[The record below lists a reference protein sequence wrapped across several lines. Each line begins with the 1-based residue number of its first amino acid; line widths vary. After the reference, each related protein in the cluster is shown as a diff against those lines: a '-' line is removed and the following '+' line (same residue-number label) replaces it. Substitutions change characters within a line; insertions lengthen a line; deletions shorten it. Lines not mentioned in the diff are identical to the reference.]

1 MSRQVTYP
9 KQTQMVNKYILR
21 CLKKCLLKQR
31 NDTFC
36 LSNWK
41 NIILSNTGQNNDSMR
56 EAMSKSGGMS
66 MYWHNFLKDRLD
78 SQIKVFKI
86 LIFFQL
92 IITLLET
99 LSKQSKRFFLMWM
112 IVI

>member
-1 MSRQVTYP
+1 
-9 KQTQMVNKYILR
+9 MVDKYILR
-21 CLKKCLLKQR
+21 CLKKWLLKQR

-56 EAMSKSGGMS
+56 EGMS
-66 MYWHNFLKDRLD
+66 MYWHNFLKGRLD

-99 LSKQSKRFFLMWM
+99 LSKQSKRFFFNVEDSYIKIKSWKQ
-112 IVI
+112 IKRPK